1 MYNYSA
7 SYGERYEHKKAQS
20 NLNGFRQSNER
31 FKQFYLNPDYETYII
46 EYTGDILKAFE
57 SISYAAITVTG
68 PVFALV
74 ALPKGELN
82 TLLQDIPQ
90 IIYVE
95 GSFPFSLSPY
105 KAVNTNDY
113 YNFMDGTN
121 SALNGE
127 GIVVGI
133 IDTGIDYLNPRFMTR
148 DGNTRIISIWDQT
161 LQQGTSPK
169 SIAYGTEF
177 SKEDIDLAIK
187 AKNTGKNP
195 YDIVVHRPENEHGT
209 AMAGII
215 GGRRLSDKDFFTSA
229 APNCEFAVVK
239 LKKAKEST
247 LEQTG
252 VDKEGVDVYE
262 SADIRMALLYLS
274 ELQAKTNKP
283 MVIYTPFGSN
293 VGGHDGGGP
302 IERYV
307 DSLTQRRGLEAVENT
322 GEEALANTHTSGMFS
337 STGEERIIEV
347 SVDPRQKNLYVSIWM
362 RRPDRVSIGI
372 NPPIGNGTGRIPS
385 IFKEGEEVRIQIG
398 ESIATIKY
406 YVSFINGDQYVGI
419 LIRNAYSGIWKITV
433 YGDYIVNG
441 RFDAWLFQR
450 DLLYEDTRFLINDPF
465 ITLRLP
471 STATSMLT
479 ASYFDSETKTPVPI
493 AGRGFT
499 RDGRIKPDVCVGGTN
514 ILTTG
519 LNGADIVISGAG
531 AAGAIIC
538 GAVALIMQWGLVLG
552 NDKNLFTSKIRTY
565 LITSVTETEGITYP
579 NPQSGYGM
587 LSFKKLFETLD
598 VL

>member
-1 MYNYSA
+1 MCNYST
-7 SYGERYEHKKAQS
+7 SYEEEYGHKKDQS
-20 NLNGFRQSNER
+20 YLKGFRQSNER
-31 FKQFYLNPDYETYII
+31 FKQFYLNHDYETYII

-57 SISYAAITVTG
+57 NISYAAITVTG

-82 TLLQDIPQ
+82 TLLQDIPE

-95 GSFPFSLSPY
+95 GSFPFNLSPY
-105 KAVNTNDY
+105 KIVNTTNY

-121 SALNGE
+121 SALNGQ
-127 GIVVGI
+127 GVVVGI
-133 IDTGIDYLNPRFMTR
+133 VSTGIDYLNPRFMTR
-148 DGNTRIISIWDQT
+148 EGTTRIISIWDQT
-161 LQQGTSPK
+161 LQQGPAPK

-177 SKEDIDLAIK
+177 SREDIDLAIR

-195 YDIVVHRPENEHGT
+195 YDIVAHRPENEHGT
-209 AMAGII
+209 AVAGII
-215 GGRRLSDKDFFTSA
+215 GGRRLSDTDSFISA
-229 APNCEFAVVK
+229 APNCEFVVVK

-252 VDKEGVDVYE
+252 VDKEGVEVYE

-274 ELQAKTNKP
+274 EVQVKTNKP

-322 GEEALANTHTSGMFS
+322 GEEAIANTHTSDVFS
-337 STGEERIIEV
+337 NTGEERIIEV

-372 NPPIGNGTGRIPS
+372 NPPIGNGTGRIPA
-385 IFKEGEEVRIQIG
+385 IFTEGEEVRIQIG

-406 YVSFINGDQYVGI
+406 YVSFTNGDQYVGI

-471 STATSMLT
+471 STATSMLA
-479 ASYFDSETKTPVPI
+479 ASYYDSKTKTPVPI

-499 RDGRIKPDVCVGGTN
+499 RDGRIKPDVCVGGTD

-519 LNGADIVISGAG
+519 LNGEDIVISGAG
-531 AAGAIIC
+531 AAGAILC

-565 LITSVTETEGITYP
+565 LITSVTEMEGITYP